1 MSAIHIFSQGTDV
14 SNATVLTDQF
24 DRALLYATHV
34 HGGQV
39 RKETSIPYVAH
50 LLAVAATVLEYGGDE
65 DLAIAAL
72 LHDSVED
79 QGGKG
84 RLDDVRNRFGEGAA
98 RIVEGCSDSLADTG
112 KGERKAHWQ
121 ERKEAYLAHLRTA
134 DEDVLWVAL
143 ADKVYNART
152 ILRDLRKPDI
162 GEKVWARF
170 NVSTKQTLWYYHS
183 LADIFCERLSNQL
196 SDELRE
202 IVEVLEAEVA
212 KTRR

>member
-1 MSAIHIFSQGTDV
+1 VRSELPAFVDDGASRLV
-14 SNATVLTDQF
+14 ES
-24 DRALLYATHV
+24 RARDGKRTRTA
-34 HGGQV
+34 
-39 RKETSIPYVAH
+39 RK
-50 LLAVAATVLEYGGDE
+50 
-65 DLAIAAL
+65 
-72 LHDSVED
+72 
-79 QGGKG
+79 
-84 RLDDVRNRFGEGAA
+84 R
-98 RIVEGCSDSLADTG
+98 SDSRADTG

-134 DEDVLWVAL
+134 DEDILWVSL
-143 ADKVYNART
+143 ADKVHNART

-196 SDELRE
+196 SNELRE

-212 KTRR
+212 KAHRRVVST